1 MTAAIV
7 NDFDSF
13 IAKFNFEEITER
25 LSTTRSRRNSTDLL
39 KLVKVYSS
47 EARVTLPVIEPYL
60 GKNKRILEVGAG
72 LCLLSL
78 FLRSQDYNIIA
89 LEPAQGGFDHFNDLK
104 NSILE
109 SSQNMDLAVLD
120 ITAQEL
126 DPAENGHFDLI
137 FSNNV
142 LEHIPDIN
150 EAFLALANVLA
161 PDGQMIHTCPNY
173 VVPYEPHFGL
183 PVVKFWPRI
192 TSLVWP
198 EEINGQLDLW
208 ESLNFLSYFQLRKIA
223 TRYKLKIRFSKH
235 VMYNAFL
242 RIGHDSEFAKRHSS
256 STAGRIYRALVKLR
270 LLNLIKV
277 IPPALS
283 TPMIFEIS
291 HKKDRELLRK

>member
-1 MTAAIV
+1 MTAVIV
-7 NDFDSF
+7 NDFDAF
-13 IAKFNFEEITER
+13 IGKFNFEEIAAQ
-25 LSTTRSRRNSTDLL
+25 LSTRSRSNNKDLL
-39 KLVKVYSS
+39 ELVKVYTS
-47 EARVTLPVIEPYL
+47 EARMTLPMIEPYL
-60 GKNKRILEVGAG
+60 EKNKRILEVGAG

-78 FLRSQDYNIIA
+78 FLRSQGYNIIA
-89 LEPAQGGFDHFNDLK
+89 LEPAQGGFDHFDDLK

-109 SSQNMDLAVLD
+109 PSRNIDLSVLD

-126 DPAENGHFDLI
+126 NPAENGHFDLI

-150 EAFLALANVLA
+150 GAVLALANVLA

-173 VVPYEPHFGL
+173 AVPYEPHFGL

-192 TSLVWP
+192 TTFIWP
-198 EEINGQLDLW
+198 GKINAQLELW

-223 TRYKLKIRFSKH
+223 TRYKLKIRFSEH

-242 RIGHDSEFAKRHSS
+242 RIGQDSEFAKRHTSS
-256 STAGRIYRALVKLR
+256 AAGRIYRALVKLR
-270 LLNLIKV
+270 LLNLIKI

-283 TPMIFEIS
+283 TPMVFEIS
-291 HKKDRELLRK
+291 HKKDQGLTRT